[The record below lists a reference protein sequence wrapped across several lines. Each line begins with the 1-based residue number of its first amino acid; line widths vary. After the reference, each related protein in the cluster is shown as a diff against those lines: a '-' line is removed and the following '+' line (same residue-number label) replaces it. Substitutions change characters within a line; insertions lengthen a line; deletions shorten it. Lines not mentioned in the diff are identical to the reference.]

1 MTPDQ
6 QFAIAVK
13 IILDDE
19 GVMSDDPKND
29 PDGGLTKFGWSQKQ
43 NPDIDVA
50 SLTCDSAVTLY
61 RQRIWT
67 PAGCDATPW
76 PLSLLLFDS
85 AVNQGV
91 ATAIRLLQQ
100 ALHPGRT
107 WVGDGIMGPQTLAL
121 VRDAEPWDLT
131 ARFTAVRLQSYVR
144 DKEYPQDGQGWFYR
158 VAKNLLAAGRSA
170 G

>member
-1 MTPDQ
+1 VTPDQ

-43 NPDIDVA
+43 NPDIDVV
-50 SLTCDSAVTLY
+50 SLTHDSAVTLY

-91 ATAIRLLQQ
+91 ATAVRLLQRSLPAVQ
-100 ALHPGRT
+100 A
-107 WVGDGIMGPQTLAL
+107 DGLLGPETLAR
-121 VRDAEPWDLT
+121 VRNAEPWDLT

-144 DKEYPQDGQGWFYR
+144 DKEYLQDGQGWFYR